1 VKSLYVLLLI
11 LVTLS
16 NAVPVATVAIPT
28 TVAAVESLPPP
39 PPPPQAPTSPELQK
53 KLAALNLMLDSGH
66 AQAGSADVAPVS
78 EPNFAA
84 IALRLAI
91 SLAVVLLLIYALYRL
106 ARRVRK
112 MDLPPSEGGKALQML
127 ENYYLGSQQKVI
139 LMRVGEN
146 RVILVGVTQESM
158 QTLSVIEGEEAK
170 TMLANANAAL
180 VTPAQFSETVS
191 QMLSRFRK
199 DDGK

>member
-1 VKSLYVLLLI
+1 
-11 LVTLS
+11 
-16 NAVPVATVAIPT
+16 
-28 TVAAVESLPPP
+28 
-39 PPPPQAPTSPELQK
+39 
-53 KLAALNLMLDSGH
+53 
-66 AQAGSADVAPVS
+66 
-78 EPNFAA
+78 
-84 IALRLAI
+84 
-91 SLAVVLLLIYALYRL
+91 
-106 ARRVRK
+106 